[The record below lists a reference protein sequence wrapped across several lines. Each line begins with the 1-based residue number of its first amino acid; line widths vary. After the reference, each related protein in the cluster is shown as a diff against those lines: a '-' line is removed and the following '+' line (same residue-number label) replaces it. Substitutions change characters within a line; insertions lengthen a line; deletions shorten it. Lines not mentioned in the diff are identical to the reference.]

1 MLDRELE
8 ERLGMNTKDYQRR
21 ISTIQGR
28 FRKVDETPTHIVV
41 GLFKSLDYRN
51 LTDIELTHIC
61 DFYTGYAGDN
71 TSHKTHFTPVY
82 PLAKNRSMY
91 SGFILIEKGGNKHV

>member
-1 MLDRELE
+1 MLNRELE
-8 ERLGMNTKDYQRR
+8 KRLGMNPKDYQRR

-61 DFYTGYAGDN
+61 DFYAGYAGEN
-71 TSHKTHFTPVY
+71 TSHKTHYSPVY

-91 SGFILIEKGGNKHV
+91 SGFILIEKGGNRNV